1 MRSTINRT
9 RVSARLMV
17 AFLASSLAAASGCRL
32 TEPARDESAA
42 APPSPAPVPDAPPNT
57 QSDTPGK
64 GATEPARAAPASVQV
79 AYPGQS
85 LGPLVDEARGAVVSI
100 RTTVKVKGGPASMY
114 PGAGDSASLGSG
126 FLIDTD
132 GHVLTNDHI
141 LGQTGGPSGGQA
153 DDLLVVLATPTGERA
168 VPARIVGRAPALDVA
183 LLAIDI
189 DLPLAPI
196 PLGDSSALHV
206 GEWVVA
212 LGNPFGREVT
222 ASAGIIS
229 STEGADI
236 APPLDAAPMR
246 YRTFL
251 VTDADIHPG
260 NSGGP
265 LVDTTGRVIGINVA
279 ASARGTGLGFA
290 VPIDRVEDILPMLK
304 RDGRFRQSWLGV
316 FIHPVEPAEAE
327 RRGMDAPRGALVSE
341 VVPGSP
347 AAKAGVRAGDIIL
360 RFGDRDVDHRDLPWL
375 AATTGAGQRVPVV
388 VLRDD
393 REQALSLVGELLP

>member
-1 MRSTINRT
+1 MDTT
-9 RVSARLMV
+9 
-17 AFLASSLAAASGCRL
+17 
-32 TEPARDESAA
+32 TPAREASA
-42 APPSPAPVPDAPPNT
+42 SAPVH
-57 QSDTPGK
+57 
-64 GATEPARAAPASVQV
+64 V

-100 RTTVKVKGGPASMY
+100 RTTAKVKGGPASMY

-126 FLIDTD
+126 FLIDTE
-132 GHVLTNDHI
+132 GHVLTNDHL
-141 LGQTGGPSGGQA
+141 LGQAGELQ
-153 DDLLVVLATPTGERA
+153 VVLATAAGERA
-168 VPARIVGRAPALDVA
+168 VPARIVGRAPVLDVA

-189 DLPLAPI
+189 DSPLVPI

-229 STEGADI
+229 STAGADI
-236 APPLDAAPMR
+236 TPPLDTSPMR

-265 LVDTTGRVIGINVA
+265 LVDTAGRVIGINA
-279 ASARGTGLGFA
+279 AVSARGTGLGFA

-327 RRGMDAPRGALVSE
+327 RRGMEVPRGALVSE
-341 VVPGSP
+341 VVAGSP

-360 RFGDRDVDHRDLPWL
+360 RFDGREVDHRDLPWL
-375 AATTGAGQRVPVV
+375 AATTGAGRRIPVV

-393 REQALSLVGELLP
+393 REQALTLVGELLP